1 MTEVNPEKFG
11 QMIAKVEMLAEAIS
25 RERYENNIKW
35 DAYIQAN
42 NQRHAENEE
51 LNKLRHDNTAN
62 RIASIEKEKDKY
74 SNRVIGGFFILI
86 PIAMVWAVGPKATLL
101 WILEKIGG

>member
-1 MTEVNPEKFG
+1 MTEVSPEKFG
-11 QMIAKVEMLAEAIS
+11 QMIAKVEMLAEAIT
-25 RERYENNIKW
+25 RERYDNNIKW

-42 NQRHAENEE
+42 NQRHEENEE
-51 LNKLRHDNTAN
+51 LNKLRHDNVVI
-62 RIASIEKEKDKY
+62 RVASIEKEKEKY
-74 SNRVIGGFFILI
+74 FNRAIGGMFILI